1 MLMLEKL
8 PEEAAILARLMELR
22 GPLGVISSLLL
33 FYRWGAW
40 DSESSGDFPCETS
53 LYHLS
58 LWGSE
63 DVLIFKGETWLQQ
76 PKCPTTD
83 GGVEN
88 SWHIY
93 TTEYYSAMKRN
104 AVGSCVETWVD
115 LESHTEWTKAEKNK
129 HCTLM
134 HICGVLKIGRYI
146 CVEGRNRDTDVEWT
160 WGHRG
165 RRGWDELGDWKLT
178 YVH

>member
-8 PEEAAILARLMELR
+8 PEEAAILAWLMELR

-33 FYRWGAW
+33 FYKWGAW
-40 DSESSGDFPCETS
+40 DSESLGDFPCETS

-63 DVLIFKGETWLQQ
+63 DVLILKGETSLQQ

-88 SWHIY
+88 LWYIY
-93 TTEYYSAMKRN
+93 TMEYYSAMKRN
-104 AVGSCVETWVD
+104 AVGSCVETWMD
-115 LESHTEWTKAEKNK
+115 LESHTEWSKAEKNK

-134 HICGVLKIGRYI
+134 HICGVLKSGTDTSVLRAGIETQMSSGHGDTGEGEGGMNWEIG
-146 CVEGRNRDTDVEWT
+146 N
-160 WGHRG
+160 
-165 RRGWDELGDWKLT
+165 
-178 YVH
+178 